1 MIQPLNITIYLDYI
15 CPWCYVA
22 STRLLMLK
30 EEYGNRVTI
39 NWKSFPLNPYGLQ
52 PKYSV
57 ERLNEGRLRAG
68 REENSL
74 HFESWPEN
82 MPLPDSGIPA
92 HKAAKCAQIQG
103 EDVFEYYQM
112 ALMKA
117 YSSHCRDIADR
128 QVLIALAE
136 EVRLD
141 VRKFISDLE
150 REWPL
155 KRVLAEREEGV
166 QNMNVIG
173 VPTVRV
179 GELAVLE
186 AAVPL
191 EVYKQAVRRLSI
203 QK

>member
-1 MIQPLNITIYLDYI
+1 MAQPLNITIYLDYI

-30 EEYGNRVTI
+30 KEYREKITI
-39 NWKSFPLNPYGLQ
+39 DWKSFPLDPYGLQ

-74 HFESWPEN
+74 RFEPWPEN
-82 MPLPDSGIPA
+82 KPLPNSGIPA

-103 EDVFEYYQM
+103 EEIFERYQI

-117 YSSHCRDIADR
+117 YSSYCEDIADR
-128 QVLIALAE
+128 QVLISLAE

-141 VRKFISDLE
+141 VKKFISDLE
-150 REWPL
+150 SEWPL
-155 KRVLAEREEGV
+155 KRALAERGEGI
-166 QNMNVIG
+166 QNVNVIG
-173 VPTVRV
+173 VPTVVV

-191 EVYKQAVRRLSI
+191 EVYRQAVRRLGV

>member
-1 MIQPLNITIYLDYI
+1 MVQPLNITIYLDYI

-30 EEYGNRVTI
+30 EEYGKTVTI
-39 NWKSFPLNPYGLQ
+39 NWKSFPLDPYGQ
-52 PKYSV
+52 RPKYPV
-57 ERLNEGRLRAG
+57 ARLNEGRLRAG
-68 REENSL
+68 KEERRL
-74 HFESWPEN
+74 HFDAWPEN
-82 MPLPDSGIPA
+82 KPLPGSSIPA
-92 HKAAKCAQIQG
+92 HEAAKCAQIQG
-103 EDVFEYYQM
+103 EEVFERYQM

-117 YSSHCRDIADR
+117 YSSHCRDIANR

-150 REWPL
+150 SKWPL
-155 KRVLAEREEGV
+155 ERVLTEREEGI
-166 QNMNVIG
+166 QNANVIG
-173 VPTVRV
+173 VPTVIV

-191 EVYKQAVRRLSI
+191 EVYKQAVRRLSV

>member
-1 MIQPLNITIYLDYI
+1 MVQPLNITIYLDYI

-39 NWKSFPLNPYGLQ
+39 NWKSFPLDPYSLQ

-57 ERLNEGRLRAG
+57 ARLNEGRLRAG
-68 REENSL
+68 REERSL
-74 HFESWPEN
+74 HFDAWPEN
-82 MPLPDSGIPA
+82 KPLPDSSTPA
-92 HKAAKCAQIQG
+92 HEAAKCAQIQG
-103 EDVFEYYQM
+103 EEVFERYQM

-117 YSSHCRDIADR
+117 YSSHCSDIAER
-128 QVLIALAE
+128 QVLISLAE
-136 EVRLD
+136 EIRLN

-150 REWPL
+150 SEWPR
-155 KRVLAEREEGV
+155 KRVFAERDEGV
-166 QNMNVIG
+166 KNDNVIG
-173 VPTVRV
+173 VPTVLI

-191 EVYKQAVRRLSI
+191 EVYKQAVRRLSV

>member
-1 MIQPLNITIYLDYI
+1 MAQPLNITIYLDYI

-22 STRLLMLK
+22 STRLLILK
-30 EEYGNRVTI
+30 EEYREKVTM
-39 NWKSFPLNPYGLQ
+39 NWKSFLLDPYGLQ

-74 HFESWPEN
+74 QFEPWPEN
-82 MPLPDSGIPA
+82 KPLPDSSIPA

-103 EDVFEYYQM
+103 AEFFERYQM

-128 QVLIALAE
+128 QVLISLAE

-141 VRKFISDLE
+141 VKKFISDFE
-150 REWPL
+150 SEWPL

-166 QNMNVIG
+166 QNVNVIG
-173 VPTVRV
+173 VPTVVV
-179 GELAVLE
+179 GGLAVLE

-191 EVYKQAVRRLSI
+191 EVYKQAVRRLGM

>member
-1 MIQPLNITIYLDYI
+1 MAPPLNITIYLDYI

-30 EEYGNRVTI
+30 EEYGEKVTI
-39 NWKSFPLNPYGLQ
+39 NWKSFPLDPYGLQ
-52 PKYSV
+52 PRYSV

-74 HFESWPEN
+74 QFEPWPKN
-82 MPLPDSGIPA
+82 KPLPDSSIPA

-103 EDVFEYYQM
+103 EGVFERYQI

-117 YSSHCRDIADR
+117 YSSHCEDIADH
-128 QVLIALAE
+128 QTLISLAE

-141 VRKFISDLE
+141 VKKFISDLE
-150 REWPL
+150 SEWPL
-155 KRVLAEREEGV
+155 KRALAEREEGV
-166 QNMNVIG
+166 QNADVIG
-173 VPTVRV
+173 VPTVIV

-191 EVYKQAVRRLSI
+191 EVYKQAVRRLSV

>member
-1 MIQPLNITIYLDYI
+1 MVQPLNITIYLDYI

-30 EEYGNRVTI
+30 KEYGNRVTI
-39 NWKSFPLNPYGLQ
+39 NWKSFPLNPYSLQ
-52 PKYSV
+52 PKYPV
-57 ERLNEGRLRAG
+57 ARLNEGRLRAG
-68 REENSL
+68 REERSL
-74 HFESWPEN
+74 HFKLWAEN
-82 MPLPDSGIPA
+82 RPLPDSSIPA
-92 HKAAKCAQIQG
+92 HEAAKCAQIQG
-103 EDVFEYYQM
+103 EEVFECYQM

-150 REWPL
+150 SEWPR
-155 KRVLAEREEGV
+155 KRVFAERDEGV
-166 QNMNVIG
+166 KNYNVIG
-173 VPTVRV
+173 VPTVLI

-191 EVYKQAVRRLSI
+191 EVYKQAVRRLSV